1 MSCAICWSEF
11 DNESLIYESNCKP
24 VSHKFHI
31 ECIQLAYSLTK
42 QKECP
47 YCRQNLNISN
57 YNKLYPKCKYILTK
71 GQNKGKRCSNY
82 AKNENGLCN
91 IHKSKI
97 NNEITPLPNG
107 EAVEP
112 ATVVQHV
119 PVDGITPEEITIL
132 PVIGEL
138 PESATVEEPVAVG
151 GKATPEEITEDD
163 SLNLIKCISICKST
177 QKQCKNKKKI
187 GNYCGIHIKIYT

>member
-1 MSCAICWSEF
+1 MSCGICWSEF
-11 DNESLIYESNCKP
+11 DADSLIYETNCKP

-82 AKNENGLCN
+82 AKNGNGLCN

-97 NNEITPLPNG
+97 NNEIIPEEIELLPTG
-107 EAVEP
+107 EAPEP
-112 ATVVQHV
+112 ATVV
-119 PVDGITPEEITIL
+119 PVEGVTPEEITRL
-132 PVIGEL
+132 
-138 PESATVEEPVAVG
+138 
-151 GKATPEEITEDD
+151 
-163 SLNLIKCISICKST
+163 
-177 QKQCKNKKKI
+177 KQLRRQHKQREYNQALRKRKKEKEKQQS
-187 GNYCGIHIKIYT
+187 Y

>member
-1 MSCAICWSEF
+1 MSCLICWSEF
-11 DNESLIYESNCKP
+11 DEDSLIYETNCKP

-31 ECIQLAYSLTK
+31 ECIQLAYLLTK

-57 YNKLYPKCKYILTK
+57 YNKLYPKCKYILIK

-82 AKNENGLCN
+82 AKNDNGLCN

-97 NNEITPLPNG
+97 NNEIIQEEIATLPTG
-107 EAVEP
+107 EAPEQVTVEQ
-112 ATVVQHV
+112 TVV
-119 PVDGITPEEITIL
+119 EEEATQE
-132 PVIGEL
+132 EL
-138 PESATVEEPVAVG
+138 YLSP
-151 GKATPEEITEDD
+151 
-163 SLNLIKCISICKST
+163 NKCMSICKGS
-177 QKQCKNKKKI
+177 QKQCKNKKKF